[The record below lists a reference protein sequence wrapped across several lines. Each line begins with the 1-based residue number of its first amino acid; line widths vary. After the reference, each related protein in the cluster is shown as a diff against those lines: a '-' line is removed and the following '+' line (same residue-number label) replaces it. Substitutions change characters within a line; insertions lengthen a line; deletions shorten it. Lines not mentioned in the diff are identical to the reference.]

1 MPRYDI
7 VGGGLL
13 AAMLFLTFI
22 VFLIWLLGPSPPR
35 G

>member
-1 MPRYDI
+1 MPRHDI
-7 VGGGLL
+7 VGDCLL
-13 AAMLFLTFI
+13 AAMLLLAFI